1 MRPMRIVVAALLV
14 AASLI
19 CILEGASVRA
29 QPAGSAGSGAAV
41 FPQDDIAAA
50 PECPICGMDRAKFAH
65 SRVFVTYE
73 DGTVYGT
80 CSIHCAAI
88 DMALRLGVAPVS
100 IGVGD
105 FDSRQLIDAE
115 KAAWVL
121 GGNLPGVMTGRAKW
135 AFTTAEAA
143 QAFIRLQGGE
153 RVDFEAALKAAY
165 EDMYEDTRMIR
176 RKRQTRK
183 GGS

>member
-1 MRPMRIVVAALLV
+1 MRRIPWLVLAALV
-14 AASLI
+14 VGAFTGPRAWVQAA
-19 CILEGASVRA
+19 EA
-29 QPAGSAGSGAAV
+29 PAGVPA
-41 FPQDDIAAA
+41 DIAAA
-50 PECPICGMDRAKFAH
+50 PECPICGMDREKFAH
-65 SRVFVTYE
+65 SRVFVTYA

-80 CSIHCAAI
+80 CSLHCAAI
-88 DMALRLGVAPVS
+88 DMALRLGVAPAT

-105 FDSRQLIDAE
+105 YDSRQLIDAE

-121 GGNLPGVMTGRAKW
+121 GGRRPGVMTKRAKW
-135 AFTTAEAA
+135 AFASDAAA
-143 QAFIRLQGGE
+143 QAFIREQGGE

-176 RKRQTRK
+176 RKRQEMK